1 MMYDLVFHPKAEAE
15 FLEAINWY
23 DKQQVKLSNQ
33 FIDKVDLILLEL
45 RINPQRYKIVKKQ
58 FHEALVDVFPYVI
71 TYKMLE
77 AEKIVFISAIF
88 HTSRNPKQK
97 FRK

>member
-33 FIDKVDLILLEL
+33 FIDKVD
-45 RINPQRYKIVKKQ
+45 
-58 FHEALVDVFPYVI
+58 FA
-71 TYKMLE
+71 
-77 AEKIVFISAIF
+77 
-88 HTSRNPKQK
+88 
-97 FRK
+97 